1 MKLIKRSFALT
12 YTTLL
17 LKEQQMTRLQP
28 LSAPVG
34 RLFLATIFF
43 MSGLTKITSYAGTQG
58 YMDAMGV
65 PSMLL
70 PLVIA
75 LEVLGGL
82 AVILGWKT
90 KAVALALAGFS
101 IASAL
106 LFHADFSD
114 QMQMG
119 MFMKNIAIAGG
130 FLMLV
135 AQGPGAYALDNRA

>member
-1 MKLIKRSFALT
+1 MKKSITAL
-12 YTTLL
+12 
-17 LKEQQMTRLQP
+17 QQI
-28 LSAPVG
+28 SAPTG

-58 YMDAMGV
+58 YMEAMGV
-65 PSMLL
+65 PGMLL

-75 LEVLGGL
+75 LEVIGGL
-82 AVILGWKT
+82 AIILGWKT
-90 KAVALALAGFS
+90 RVVAFLLAGFS
-101 IASAL
+101 VVSAV

-135 AQGPGAYALDNRA
+135 AQGSGAYALDNRIAK

>member
-1 MKLIKRSFALT
+1 MNKNITAL
-12 YTTLL
+12 
-17 LKEQQMTRLQP
+17 QQI
-28 LSAPVG
+28 SAPTG

-43 MSGLTKITSYAGTQG
+43 MSGLTKITSYSGTQG
-58 YMDAMGV
+58 YMEAMGV
-65 PSMLL
+65 PGMLL

-75 LEVLGGL
+75 LEVIGGL
-82 AVILGWKT
+82 AIIIGWNT
-90 KAVALALAGFS
+90 RVVAFALAGFS
-101 IASAL
+101 VVSAI

-135 AQGPGAYALDNRA
+135 AQGPGAYALDNRLKLNS